1 MNKDVLVHHVSD
13 ITSLHSLVFL
23 FYSSGLC
30 CFSHIDPGYI
40 LLDLYLNISLL
51 YYGFYFQFHLF
62 AGI

>member
-40 LLDLYLNISLL
+40 LLDL
-51 YYGFYFQFHLF
+51 
-62 AGI
+62 